1 VIRSPGHCEQS
12 SIDGDGSSSSQF
24 KKAGSVSGFLFKVTN
39 WRFSNMPSPPND
51 EVVLQLADDAAP
63 QPAGIVERLV
73 RDDVDRKRFLKMAGS
88 AGAASFGAFALAACG
103 SSKKAASTAA
113 TASTSSTASSSSTG
127 DLGILNYALTLEYLE
142 TEFYGKVVASG
153 LFSGKVGALIKD
165 FGNQELTHVEAL
177 KGAVEKLGG
186 TPVAK
191 PEGKFPISNAN
202 QVAQL
207 AYTVENLGAAAYLGQ
222 APNIQSPEVLAT
234 ALAIHTVEAR
244 HAATLGTLV
253 KKSVTPQGAFAT
265 PADMSTVLAAVKPFL
280 A

>member
-1 VIRSPGHCEQS
+1 MSNSSDEQ
-12 SIDGDGSSSSQF
+12 
-24 KKAGSVSGFLFKVTN
+24 
-39 WRFSNMPSPPND
+39 
-51 EVVLQLADDAAP
+51 AP
-63 QPAGIVERLV
+63 QPAGIVERLA

-88 AGAASFGAFALAACG
+88 AGAASFGAFVLAACG
-103 SSKKAASTAA
+103 SSSSKSASTAA
-113 TASTSSTASSSSTG
+113 ASSSTATTASSATG
-127 DLGILNYALTLEYLE
+127 DLAILNYALTLEYLE
-142 TEFYGKVVASG
+142 TEFYSKVVASG
-153 LFSGKVGALIKD
+153 LFNGKVGSLIKT
-165 FGNQELTHVEAL
+165 FGAQEQTHVEAL

-191 PEGKFPISNAN
+191 PQGKFPISSAT
-202 QVAQL
+202 QVAEL

-222 APNIQSPEVLAT
+222 AAKIQNAEVLAS

>member
-1 VIRSPGHCEQS
+1 MSSPANGEE
-12 SIDGDGSSSSQF
+12 
-24 KKAGSVSGFLFKVTN
+24 
-39 WRFSNMPSPPND
+39 P
-51 EVVLQLADDAAP
+51 AP
-63 QPAGIVERLV
+63 QPDGIVERLV

-88 AGAASFGAFALAACG
+88 AGAASFGAFMLAACG
-103 SSKKAASTAA
+103 SSSSTGKGASTTATPA
-113 TASTSSTASSSSTG
+113 GTTATTASTTG
-127 DLGILNYALTLEYLE
+127 DIAILNYALTLEYLE
-142 TEFYGKVVASG
+142 TEFYAKVVASG
-153 LFSGKVGALIKD
+153 LFKGKVGGLIKD
-165 FGNQELTHVEAL
+165 FGSQEATHVEAL

-186 TPVAK
+186 TPAAK
-191 PEGKFPISNAN
+191 PAGKFPINTAT
-202 QVAQL
+202 QVAEL

-222 APNIQSPEVLAT
+222 AAKIQNAEVLAA

>member
-1 VIRSPGHCEQS
+1 MS
-12 SIDGDGSSSSQF
+12 
-24 KKAGSVSGFLFKVTN
+24 
-39 WRFSNMPSPPND
+39 SPPN
-51 EVVLQLADDAAP
+51 EETLRSGEQQAP
-63 QPAGIVERLV
+63 PSVGVVERLV
-73 RDDVDRKRFLKMAGS
+73 RDDVDRKRFLRMVGG
-88 AGAASFGAFALAACG
+88 AGAASFGAFVLAACG
-103 SSKKAASTAA
+103 NTSNSGSTAA
-113 TASTSSTASSSSTG
+113 TSATAANASSTTASSTG

-142 TEFYGKVVASG
+142 TSFYEKVIASG
-153 LFSGKVGALIKD
+153 LFSGSVGALIKS
-165 FGNQELTHVEAL
+165 FGGQEKTHVEAL

-186 TPVAK
+186 TPAAN
-191 PEGKFPISNAN
+191 PNGKFPITSAT

-222 APNIQSPEVLAT
+222 AANIQNPEILAT

-253 KKSVTPQGAFAT
+253 KKSITPDGAFAK